1 MSNQD
6 FLELLRQ
13 RFREKKRRNKSYS
26 LRAFAVYLKVDQST
40 LSKVFRGEKNFSP
53 LTNKRILSLLL
64 DDPSTVRK
72 NNAELD
78 RSSLSSIDI
87 WSEVVILEFVKL
99 RGPSCAVKDLYAS
112 LVLPAATVEDS
123 LQRLVQ
129 FGVLELRDD
138 SVHLISEVHPLGD
151 QLSSVLMDQKL
162 LTSLLRHNLLAVK
175 TQAKSRHALGAVT
188 LAISADQ
195 LEGFRQKIK
204 ETVEAFIE
212 SPMDVAEAKEV
223 YQITLSLFPLTKP

>member
-1 MSNQD
+1 M
-6 FLELLRQ
+6 
-13 RFREKKRRNKSYS
+13 
-26 LRAFAVYLKVDQST
+26 
-40 LSKVFRGEKNFSP
+40 
-53 LTNKRILSLLL
+53 
-64 DDPSTVRK
+64 
-72 NNAELD
+72 D

-99 RGPSCAVKDLYAS
+99 RRPSCALKDLYAS
-112 LVLPAATVEDS
+112 LVLPDSTVEDS

-129 FGVLELRDD
+129 YGVLELKDGR
-138 SVHLISEVHPLGD
+138 VNLLSEVHPQGE

-212 SPMDVAEAKEV
+212 SPPDVSQTKEV